1 MAKRTFWVLI
11 ETDTDRFG
19 NPDKPDYDDIQDV
32 LRNEGNYGIVDF
44 LDEEDDVA
52 EIVIIKKV

>member
-11 ETDTDRFG
+11 ETDTDRFA
-19 NPDKPDYDDIQDV
+19 NPDKADYSDIQEV

-44 LDEEDDVA
+44 LDEADDLV
-52 EIVIIKKV
+52 EIILK